1 MYSRFNYSAKY
12 RNNKGNK
19 NMKILKYTVLTVAA
33 VLGWAYVMPEYFP
46 FEMLIKTFYW
56 FL

>member
-1 MYSRFNYSAKY
+1 
-12 RNNKGNK
+12 
-19 NMKILKYTVLTVAA
+19 MKFLKYTLLAGIA
-33 VLGWAYVMPEYFP
+33 VLSWAYFMPQYFP

>member
-1 MYSRFNYSAKY
+1 
-12 RNNKGNK
+12 
-19 NMKILKYTVLTVAA
+19 MKFLKYAALAVTA
-33 VLGWAYVMPEYFP
+33 VLGWALLLPQYFP

>member
-1 MYSRFNYSAKY
+1 MKFIKY
-12 RNNKGNK
+12 
-19 NMKILKYTVLTVAA
+19 AA
-33 VLGWAYVMPEYFP
+33 LAVITILGWAYFMPQYFP

>member
-1 MYSRFNYSAKY
+1 MRF
-12 RNNKGNK
+12 
-19 NMKILKYTVLTVAA
+19 LKYTTLTIA
-33 VLGWAYVMPEYFP
+33 VILGWAYFAPQYFP

>member
-1 MYSRFNYSAKY
+1 
-12 RNNKGNK
+12 
-19 NMKILKYTVLTVAA
+19 MKFIKYTALA
-33 VLGWAYVMPEYFP
+33 VIVILGWAYFMPHYFP

>member
-1 MYSRFNYSAKY
+1 
-12 RNNKGNK
+12 
-19 NMKILKYTVLTVAA
+19 MKFLKYTAIA
-33 VLGWAYVMPEYFP
+33 VSIILGWALLLPQYFP

>member
-1 MYSRFNYSAKY
+1 
-12 RNNKGNK
+12 
-19 NMKILKYTVLTVAA
+19 MKFLKYTALAVTVI
-33 VLGWAYVMPEYFP
+33 LGWAYFMPQFFP

>member
-1 MYSRFNYSAKY
+1 
-12 RNNKGNK
+12 
-19 NMKILKYTVLTVAA
+19 MKILKYTTLAVITALI
-33 VLGWAYVMPEYFP
+33 VLGWAYFMPQYFP

>member
-1 MYSRFNYSAKY
+1 
-12 RNNKGNK
+12 
-19 NMKILKYTVLTVAA
+19 MKFLKYTAIVITII
-33 VLGWAYVMPEYFP
+33 LGWVLLLPQHFP